1 MFVRR
6 LSLRDFRSWHHL
18 DLELSAEPLI
28 LVGRNGFGKTNVLE
42 ALFYLTNLRS
52 HRVSSDA
59 AMVAEATDTARI
71 AATVQNDGRELTV
84 EVTLAGSGANRV
96 TLNSR
101 PVRRHRDVIGVL
113 RSVMF
118 APEDLL
124 LVKGEPADRRRFL
137 DDLVTGLGPTAVA
150 AKADYDRVLRQRA
163 ALLKTAGAA
172 MRRGGTDADSVIS
185 TLDVW
190 DAQLAAFGAQVT
202 AHRITMVNSAL
213 PHVQSAYSSI
223 APHSRPASI
232 RYRSALGS
240 EANDHGG
247 KPLSVEQ
254 IEQYLLEALAQAR
267 SREIDRGVCLV
278 GPHRDDLEISLDQKL
293 AKGYASH
300 GESWSL
306 ALALRLATVEL
317 IRAEGVEPVILLDDV
332 FAELDAKRRVHL
344 AQYTADAEQLLVTA
358 AVPEDLPTG
367 VGGRR
372 LSVQMREEA
381 DDHGVIRRRST
392 VRSDGRID
400 GDD

>member
-1 MFVRR
+1 VFVRR

-202 AHRITMVNSAL
+202 DHDGQQRAAARAIGLLVD
-213 PHVQSAYSSI
+213 
-223 APHSRPASI
+223 RPALTAGFNPLPQCAGI
-232 RYRSALGS
+232 GGERS
-240 EANDHGG
+240 
-247 KPLSVEQ
+247 
-254 IEQYLLEALAQAR
+254 
-267 SREIDRGVCLV
+267 
-278 GPHRDDLEISLDQKL
+278 
-293 AKGYASH
+293 
-300 GESWSL
+300 WW
-306 ALALRLATVEL
+306 
-317 IRAEGVEPVILLDDV
+317 
-332 FAELDAKRRVHL
+332 
-344 AQYTADAEQLLVTA
+344 
-358 AVPEDLPTG
+358 
-367 VGGRR
+367 
-372 LSVQMREEA
+372 
-381 DDHGVIRRRST
+381 
-392 VRSDGRID
+392 
-400 GDD
+400 

>member
-1 MFVRR
+1 
-6 LSLRDFRSWHHL
+6 
-18 DLELSAEPLI
+18 
-28 LVGRNGFGKTNVLE
+28 
-42 ALFYLTNLRS
+42 
-52 HRVSSDA
+52 
-59 AMVAEATDTARI
+59 
-71 AATVQNDGRELTV
+71 
-84 EVTLAGSGANRV
+84 
-96 TLNSR
+96 
-101 PVRRHRDVIGVL
+101 
-113 RSVMF
+113 
-118 APEDLL
+118 
-124 LVKGEPADRRRFL
+124 
-137 DDLVTGLGPTAVA
+137 
-150 AKADYDRVLRQRA
+150 
-163 ALLKTAGAA
+163 
-172 MRRGGTDADSVIS
+172 
-185 TLDVW
+185 
-190 DAQLAAFGAQVT
+190 
-202 AHRITMVNSAL
+202 
-213 PHVQSAYSSI
+213 
-223 APHSRPASI
+223 
-232 RYRSALGS
+232 
-240 EANDHGG
+240 
-247 KPLSVEQ
+247 VEQ